1 MAIFLFRWRTGVTAM
16 GKVRQR
22 KETGKLYLDFFY
34 QGLRLREQT
43 ALKDTP
49 TNRKKVEQL
58 LAKVEAKIL
67 LDDLDYAEFFPGSK
81 NLQKLRT
88 ENVYKGQAVQAHKIE
103 GTQPQVDTPL
113 FGDFATQWFEESK
126 IQWRASHVRN
136 VRSILDSSLKPAF
149 GKKHIGEISK
159 ADILAFRAKLAKRR
173 GRGAT
178 GVVAPK
184 TINSHM
190 TILRMV
196 LDEAAERFDFETPY
210 KNIKPLK
217 LQKTH
222 IEPFSLHEVQRIIDN
237 VRPDYRNYYTV
248 RFFTGMRTG
257 EVDGLKWKNVDFTKR
272 EILVRE
278 TLINGETEYT
288 KTDGSQREIPMFGQV
303 FDALKTQYAAT
314 GQKSQYVFC
323 NQLGQPLDHNNVTKR
338 VWYPLLMS
346 LGLTKRR
353 PYQTRHTAATLF
365 LASGENPEW
374 VARML
379 GHSSTEMLFKV
390 YSRYVPNA
398 TRMDGSA
405 FERLLGNTTPPK
417 SQKERH
423 HETA

>member
-1 MAIFLFRWRTGVTAM
+1 M

-49 TNRKKVEQL
+49 ANRKKVEQL
-58 LAKVEAKIL
+58 LAKIEAKIL

-81 NLQKLRT
+81 NLQKLGANET
-88 ENVYKGQAVQAHKIE
+88 AKNQNSQTPNIKGTHTPVE
-103 GTQPQVDTPL
+103 TPL
-113 FGDFATQWFEESK
+113 FNDFSDQWFEESK

-136 VRSILDSSLKPAF
+136 VSSILDSSLKPAF
-149 GKKHIGEISK
+149 GKKPIG
-159 ADILAFRAKLAKRR
+159 DITKTDIMAFRAKLAKRK
-173 GRGAT
+173 GRGST
-178 GVVAPK
+178 GLVSSK

-196 LDEAAERFDFETPY
+196 LDEAAERFDFESPY

-222 IEPFSLHEVQRIIDN
+222 IEPFSLHEVQRIINN
-237 VRPDYRNYYTV
+237 VRADYRNYYTV

-257 EVDGLKWKNVDFTKR
+257 EVDGLKWKHVDFAKR

-303 FDALKTQYAAT
+303 YDALKTQYAAT
-314 GQKSQYVFC
+314 GHLSKYVFC
-323 NQLGQPLDHNNVTKR
+323 NQSGQPLDHNNVTKR
-338 VWYPLLMS
+338 VWYPLLKS

-405 FERLLGNTTPPK
+405 FERLLGNTTPTK
-417 SQKERH
+417 SQKEHRN
-423 HETA
+423 ETA

>member
-1 MAIFLFRWRTGVTAM
+1 M

-81 NLQKLRT
+81 NLQKLGLNNAAKNQTLQPVQIEHTRP
-88 ENVYKGQAVQAHKIE
+88 AVE
-103 GTQPQVDTPL
+103 TPL
-113 FGDFATQWFEESK
+113 FNDFSDQWFDESK

-136 VRSILDSSLKPAF
+136 VSSILDSSLKPAF
-149 GKKHIGEISK
+149 GKKHIGDITK
-159 ADILAFRAKLAKRR
+159 ADILAFRTKLAKRK

-178 GVVAPK
+178 GLVSPK

-190 TILRMV
+190 SILRMV

-237 VRPDYRNYYTV
+237 VRADYCNYYTV

-257 EVDGLKWKNVDFTKR
+257 EVDGLKWKNIDFAKR

-303 FDALKTQYAAT
+303 YDALKTQYAAT
-314 GQKSQYVFC
+314 GHMSKYVFC

-338 VWYPLLMS
+338 VWYPLLKS

-405 FERLLGNTTPPK
+405 FERLLGNTTPTKPH
-417 SQKERH
+417 KEQR

>member
-1 MAIFLFRWRTGVTAM
+1 M
-16 GKVRQR
+16 GKVRAR
-22 KETGKLYLDFFY
+22 KESKKLFIDFRHDGQRF
-34 QGLRLREQT
+34 REQT
-43 ALKDTP
+43 
-49 TNRKKVEQL
+49 
-58 LAKVEAKIL
+58 L
-67 LDDLDYAEFFPGSK
+67 LDDNAKNRKQLELLLQRMEAKMLLGEFNYAEFFPNSS
-81 NLQKLRT
+81 NLQKLKVHQPT
-88 ENVYKGQAVQAHKIE
+88 NSSEHENASNLG
-103 GTQPQVDTPL
+103 TPL
-113 FGDFATQWFEESK
+113 FNVFAEQWFEESK

-136 VRSILDSSLKPAF
+136 VSSILDSSLKPAF
-149 GKKHIGEISK
+149 GKKPTGDITK

-257 EVDGLKWKNVDFTKR
+257 EVDGLKWKNVDFAKR

-405 FERLLGNTTPPK
+405 FERLLGNTTPAK

>member
-1 MAIFLFRWRTGVTAM
+1 M

-81 NLQKLRT
+81 NLQRLGLNNPAKNQTLQPAQI
-88 ENVYKGQAVQAHKIE
+88 EN
-103 GTQPQVDTPL
+103 TQPAVETPL
-113 FGDFATQWFEESK
+113 FNDFSDQWFDESK

-136 VRSILDSSLKPAF
+136 VSSILDSSLKPAF
-149 GKKHIGEISK
+149 GKKPIGDITK
-159 ADILAFRAKLAKRR
+159 ADIMAFRTKLAKRK
-173 GRGAT
+173 GRGTT
-178 GVVAPK
+178 GLVSSK

-190 TILRMV
+190 SILRMV
-196 LDEAAERFDFETPY
+196 LDEAAERFDFESPY

-237 VRPDYRNYYTV
+237 VRSDYCNYYTV

-257 EVDGLKWKNVDFTKR
+257 EVDGLKWKNIDFAKR

-278 TLINGETEYT
+278 TLINGKTEYT

-303 FDALKTQYAAT
+303 YDALKTQYAAT
-314 GQKSQYVFC
+314 GHMSQYVFC

-338 VWYPLLMS
+338 VWYPLLQS

-405 FERLLGNTTPPK
+405 FERLLGNTTPTKP
-417 SQKERH
+417 QKEQR

>member
-1 MAIFLFRWRTGVTAM
+1 M

-81 NLQKLRT
+81 NLQKLGLNNAAKNQSLQPAQI
-88 ENVYKGQAVQAHKIE
+88 EN
-103 GTQPQVDTPL
+103 TQPAVETPL
-113 FGDFATQWFEESK
+113 FNDFSDQWFDESK

-136 VRSILDSSLKPAF
+136 VSSILDSSLKPAF
-149 GKKHIGEISK
+149 GKKHIGDITK
-159 ADILAFRAKLAKRR
+159 ADILAFRTKLAKRK

-178 GVVAPK
+178 GLVSPK

-190 TILRMV
+190 SILRMV

-237 VRPDYRNYYTV
+237 VRPDYCNYYTV

-257 EVDGLKWKNVDFTKR
+257 EVDGLKWKNVDFAKR

-303 FDALKTQYAAT
+303 YDALKTQYSAT
-314 GQKSQYVFC
+314 GHMSQYVFC

-338 VWYPLLMS
+338 VWYPLLKT

-405 FERLLGNTTPPK
+405 FERLLGNTTPTKP
-417 SQKERH
+417 QKEQR

>member
-1 MAIFLFRWRTGVTAM
+1 M

-81 NLQKLRT
+81 NLQKLGLNNAAKNQSLQPAQI
-88 ENVYKGQAVQAHKIE
+88 EN
-103 GTQPQVDTPL
+103 TQPAVETPL
-113 FGDFATQWFEESK
+113 FNDFSDQWFDESK

-136 VRSILDSSLKPAF
+136 VSSILDSSLKPAF
-149 GKKHIGEISK
+149 GKKHIGDITK
-159 ADILAFRAKLAKRR
+159 ADILAFRTKLAKRR

-178 GVVAPK
+178 GLVSPK

-190 TILRMV
+190 SILRMV

-237 VRPDYRNYYTV
+237 VRADYCNYYTV

-257 EVDGLKWKNVDFTKR
+257 EVDGLKWTNIDFAKR

-303 FDALKTQYAAT
+303 YDALKTQYAAT
-314 GQKSQYVFC
+314 GHMSKYVFC

-338 VWYPLLMS
+338 VWYPLLKT

-405 FERLLGNTTPPK
+405 FERLLGNTTPTKP
-417 SQKERH
+417 QKEQH

>member
-1 MAIFLFRWRTGVTAM
+1 M

-49 TNRKKVEQL
+49 TNRKKVGQL

-81 NLQKLRT
+81 NLQRLGLNNTAKNQTLQSAQI
-88 ENVYKGQAVQAHKIE
+88 ENTLPAVE
-103 GTQPQVDTPL
+103 TPL
-113 FGDFATQWFEESK
+113 FNDFSDQWFDESK

-136 VRSILDSSLKPAF
+136 VSSILDSSLKPAF
-149 GKKHIGEISK
+149 GKKHIGEITK
-159 ADILAFRAKLAKRR
+159 ADILAFRTKLAKRK

-178 GVVAPK
+178 GLVSPK

-190 TILRMV
+190 SILRMV

-237 VRPDYRNYYTV
+237 VRADYCNYYTV

-257 EVDGLKWKNVDFTKR
+257 EVDGLQWKNVDFAKR

-303 FDALKTQYAAT
+303 YDALKTQYAAT
-314 GQKSQYVFC
+314 GHMSQYVFC

-338 VWYPLLMS
+338 VWYPLLKS

-405 FERLLGNTTPPK
+405 FERLLGNTRPTKP
-417 SQKERH
+417 QKEQR